1 MQLYFLIPIHSF
13 VSLFPSCGGYNV
25 LSLLNIAGLTAARNM
40 LGRNEEINTIP
51 FFWTSQ
57 YGKSIRYC
65 GKPLLNDCSY
75 VVCRCHSRQRFAVSI
90 YLAGEP
96 HKGMFCMPWPCPT

>member
-1 MQLYFLIPIHSF
+1 
-13 VSLFPSCGGYNV
+13 
-25 LSLLNIAGLTAARNM
+25 M

-65 GKPLLNDCSY
+65 GKLTFFISSGSCFLPKCTLDGILLLKFDE
-75 VVCRCHSRQRFAVSI
+75 RH
-90 YLAGEP
+90 
-96 HKGMFCMPWPCPT
+96 